1 MKYLANIVSYDEN
14 LEHILTINVEHT
26 ILEVFSTSIPYL
38 VEYKKEYLID
48 LEAMVFDEY
57 TVTRVNEFPQI
68 RKIGNSLK
76 YEIIGNLSEG
86 KIKVNDLVFEDTIL
100 NSDFGYLDNEIVK
113 WVVDRIDVYFYA
125 S

>member
-14 LEHILTINVEHT
+14 HEHILIINVEHT
-26 ILEVFSTSIPYL
+26 ILEVFSTSTPYL

-86 KIKVNDLVFEDTIL
+86 KIKVNDLVFEDPIL